1 MTGIAMPTILDHPCY
16 QPATSADQPLAGLT
30 VLVIEDSRFAS
41 EAVRLLCLKS
51 GARIRRADSLGAA
64 QRHLAVYLPSIVIID
79 LGLPDGSGID
89 LIRTL
94 ARAAQRIPVILATSG
109 DDRLFVQASDA
120 GADGLLAKP
129 IESLAVFQKAVLDVL
144 PYDQRPGGLRVVSS
158 EVVAPDPIAF
168 HDDLAHI
175 AEVLSGNE
183 DARTLDYAAK
193 FLAGVARSAHDDAL
207 EEAAERLTRAR
218 AHGHGFGPD
227 LARVAGLLQQRLEER
242 AVI

>member
-1 MTGIAMPTILDHPCY
+1 MPTLIDHP
-16 QPATSADQPLAGLT
+16 PHLSPIGPPQPLSGLT

-64 QRHLAVYLPSIVIID
+64 HRHLAVYLPTVVIVD
-79 LGLPDGSGID
+79 VGLPDGSGID

-94 ARAAQRIPVILATSG
+94 AHAVQRIPVILATSG
-109 DDRLFVQASDA
+109 DDRRFPDALDA

-129 IESLAVFQKAVLDVL
+129 IESLGLFQKTVRDLL
-144 PYDQRPGGLRVVSS
+144 PPEQRPGGLRIVPSDVV
-158 EVVAPDPIAF
+158 VPDPIAF

-175 AEVLSGNE
+175 AEVLNGRE
-183 DARTLDYAAK
+183 DARTLDYAAH
-193 FLAGVARSAHDDAL
+193 FLAGVARSAHDGAL
-207 EEAAERLTRAR
+207 EQAAERLAQTRAR
-218 AHGHGFGPD
+218 GGCFGTD
-227 LARVAGLLQQRLEER
+227 LARLAGLLQDRLESR